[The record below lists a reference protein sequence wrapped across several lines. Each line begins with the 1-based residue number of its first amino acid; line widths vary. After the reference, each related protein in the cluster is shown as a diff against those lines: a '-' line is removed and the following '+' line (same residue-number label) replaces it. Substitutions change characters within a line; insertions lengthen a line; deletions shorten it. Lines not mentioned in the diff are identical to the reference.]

1 MSIVNTSDG
10 LKEPEPRRF
19 LIATAVAHYPKNADW
34 DRPGLEQA
42 RQDVIDLFTSQLGY
56 RHQTALGLDPTKNQL
71 TDHLRAF
78 CTSPERR
85 DDDLLAVYISGH
97 GEVLEDGNEHVLLTS
112 DTDPQDI
119 AYTGLPTVDL
129 ARAILRG
136 TRVRRVLLMLDAC
149 YSSKG
154 GHEVAAAAL
163 TRIDNQWRTSA
174 GQANSGLAIVS
185 SAQANQM
192 AQAGAFPRLLSQAV
206 NSWATAGH
214 GPHTLS
220 LSTLVEHMNASPD
233 RPGHQRIKLALV
245 GLEGEPPPFLVNPR
259 RDSALTGV
267 DLAIQHA
274 AEFEAQAERRDT
286 ELITRLMVRAMGSHN
301 PDNPQLNSWWFSG
314 RHRALEDI
322 TRWLRDAEAPE
333 AVCRVVTAGPGS
345 GKTAVLGLIAVLSHH
360 EHRRTVPTS
369 ALGLPDHLV
378 PDEGSVDV
386 AVYAQR
392 LTNEDVLSGLAAA
405 AGFKAGSV
413 GEFLEALQ
421 AQDRPRPFTALI
433 DAIDEAA
440 TPETLCTQ
448 LLRPLITHAGGHIR
462 LLLGT
467 RPYLLDRLG
476 FTPGNPARRAS
487 VIDLDDPRYADFRAL
502 KHYTV
507 RNLLE
512 AHPNSPYL
520 HSPDALLPVAQAV
533 AEAAGTSFLVA
544 RITASTLAAADTIPN
559 PRDPQWRAS
568 LPRHAAAAM
577 RNDLT
582 RRLGDDA
589 QRATDLLRPLAYAE
603 GQGLPW
609 EDIWAPLAS
618 AISGRHYTNEDLM
631 WLRRTA
637 GAYVVEATEADRS
650 AYRLYHQSLV
660 EYLRDD
666 TVAPSIHAAFL
677 DVFTRA
683 VPYGAD
689 GRRDWSRAHPYTLR
703 YLATHASDA
712 NRLDV
717 LLQDTGYLV
726 HAAPRSLT
734 PLLHNARSEAA
745 RETSTIYRSCLP
757 LLLESTPEQRRQVMA
772 TSAAAFKATDLM
784 DHLNSEAN
792 RSGWTVRWAAGKGA
806 SPAIRD
812 TLIGHAGPIQAVACT
827 TLDNRPIAV
836 TGSSD
841 STARLW
847 DLTTGTQI
855 GEPLTGHTRS
865 ISAVA

>member
-1 MSIVNTSDG
+1 
-10 LKEPEPRRF
+10 
-19 LIATAVAHYPKNADW
+19 
-34 DRPGLEQA
+34 
-42 RQDVIDLFTSQLGY
+42 
-56 RHQTALGLDPTKNQL
+56 
-71 TDHLRAF
+71 
-78 CTSPERR
+78 
-85 DDDLLAVYISGH
+85 
-97 GEVLEDGNEHVLLTS
+97 
-112 DTDPQDI
+112 
-119 AYTGLPTVDL
+119 
-129 ARAILRG
+129 
-136 TRVRRVLLMLDAC
+136 
-149 YSSKG
+149 
-154 GHEVAAAAL
+154 
-163 TRIDNQWRTSA
+163 
-174 GQANSGLAIVS
+174 
-185 SAQANQM
+185 
-192 AQAGAFPRLLSQAV
+192 
-206 NSWATAGH
+206 
-214 GPHTLS
+214 
-220 LSTLVEHMNASPD
+220 
-233 RPGHQRIKLALV
+233 
-245 GLEGEPPPFLVNPR
+245 
-259 RDSALTGV
+259 
-267 DLAIQHA
+267 
-274 AEFEAQAERRDT
+274 
-286 ELITRLMVRAMGSHN
+286 
-301 PDNPQLNSWWFSG
+301 
-314 RHRALEDI
+314 
-322 TRWLRDAEAPE
+322 
-333 AVCRVVTAGPGS
+333 
-345 GKTAVLGLIAVLSHH
+345 
-360 EHRRTVPTS
+360 
-369 ALGLPDHLV
+369 
-378 PDEGSVDV
+378 
-386 AVYAQR
+386 
-392 LTNEDVLSGLAAA
+392 
-405 AGFKAGSV
+405 
-413 GEFLEALQ
+413 
-421 AQDRPRPFTALI
+421 
-433 DAIDEAA
+433 
-440 TPETLCTQ
+440 
-448 LLRPLITHAGGHIR
+448 
-462 LLLGT
+462 
-467 RPYLLDRLG
+467 
-476 FTPGNPARRAS
+476 
-487 VIDLDDPRYADFRAL
+487 
-502 KHYTV
+502 
-507 RNLLE
+507 
-512 AHPNSPYL
+512 
-520 HSPDALLPVAQAV
+520 
-533 AEAAGTSFLVA
+533 
-544 RITASTLAAADTIPN
+544 
-559 PRDPQWRAS
+559 
-568 LPRHAAAAM
+568 M

-631 WLRRTA
+631 WLWRTA

-865 ISAVA
+865 ISAVACTTLDNRPIAVTASSDSTVRLWDLTTGTQIGEPLTSHTYWISAVACTTLDNRRIAVTGSLDNSARLWDLTTGTQIGEPLTGHTNSIHAVACTTLNGRPIAVTASSDNTARLWDLTTGTQIGEPLTGHTNSINAVACTTLDNRPIAVTGSD